1 MREIKEAGGRDF
13 YGCEIIPL
21 VCARKRSTRNR
32 TRRSGCLIVG
42 HACRAAPRVAS
53 LFVLI
58 HIYTTVRTGPP
69 NCTLRAGSGGACAVT
84 LACRHICLA
93 HAPSVPPAPFP
104 RLTHA
109 RAPRARLPPSCA
121 PVRYARA
128 TEIRDSFQAA
138 RATCVASPLSRAQV
152 ACPSRP
158 AFSSRKL
165 LPLLAALLASPIFI
179 FSLCARLS
187 CAV

>member
-1 MREIKEAGGRDF
+1 MAAKSYLWFSRMR
-13 YGCEIIPL
+13 
-21 VCARKRSTRNR
+21 VTRNR

-42 HACRAAPRVAS
+42 HACHAAPRVAS

-58 HIYTTVRTGPP
+58 HICTTVRTGPP
-69 NCTLRAGSGGACAVT
+69 NCTLRSGSGGACAVT

-93 HAPSVPPAPFP
+93 HAPYMRRPCRLHPFLGLLMRARRVPACPAC
-104 RLTHA
+104 
-109 RAPRARLPPSCA
+109 APLSDNMRARL
-121 PVRYARA
+121 
-128 TEIRDSFQAA
+128 IRSSFQAA

-152 ACPSRP
+152 VCPSRP

>member
-1 MREIKEAGGRDF
+1 MGAKSYPWFSRMR
-13 YGCEIIPL
+13 
-21 VCARKRSTRNR
+21 VTRNR

-58 HIYTTVRTGPP
+58 HICTTVRTGAAKLHATGGFGRCVRRHSRMPAHLSRTCAVRAA
-69 NCTLRAGSGGACAVT
+69 CTLSSAYMYSC
-84 LACRHICLA
+84 
-93 HAPSVPPAPFP
+93 
-104 RLTHA
+104 A
-109 RAPRARLPPSCA
+109 RAACPPVPRARLSDM
-121 PVRYARA
+121 RARP
-128 TEIRDSFQAA
+128 IRSSFKAA